1 MNATDLNI
9 AGNANL
15 ENCNKSHSFEACVPE
30 ENMHINVADN
40 VANNIANNI
49 ANKADHVAGNVPENL
64 VYNANC
70 QTCTGD
76 CALECLPEDNENPKD
91 TEAINPSSDKSVTW
105 DAITSDELFLLSTI
119 AIHELG
125 SLLSPN
131 NMYLWNQVI
140 CCPTLQIL
148 LAVML
153 MLI

>member
-30 ENMHINVADN
+30 ENIHINVADN
-40 VANNIANNI
+40 VVDNI
-49 ANKADHVAGNVPENL
+49 ANKADHVAGNVPEKL
-64 VYNANC
+64 VYNVNC
-70 QTCTGD
+70 ETCIGD
-76 CALECLPEDNENPKD
+76 CALECLPEHNENPKD
-91 TEAINPSSDKSVTW
+91 TEVTW

-119 AIHELG
+119 AIHELH

-153 MLI
+153 MLT